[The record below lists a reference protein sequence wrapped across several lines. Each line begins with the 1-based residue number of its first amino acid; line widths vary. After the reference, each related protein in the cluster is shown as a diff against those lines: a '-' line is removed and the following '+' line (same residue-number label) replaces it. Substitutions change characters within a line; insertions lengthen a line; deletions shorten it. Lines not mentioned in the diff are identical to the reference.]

1 MSVPDFL
8 QPYVS
13 ANWRLPW
20 VKAIAAIAVLFTVAA
35 SFPLWISRRPYPL
48 TALFEWLPELVYPF
62 DYLWLLLLIAL
73 VVLSVLASKP
83 RRYLIWFVLLS
94 LAYSLFDISRIRP
107 HVYLYWLLLAACALS
122 AQRSSSASKQALVF
136 CRLTIIAFY
145 FWAGFHKFNYNF
157 VFEFFPHEV
166 LAHSPILTQFGLGVF
181 LTSPVVSLI
190 AASAEIL
197 TGLALLT
204 RRLRP
209 LGIFLAAMMLLTIA
223 LLRITTVPN
232 LLIWNVALLALVVV
246 LFWDTN
252 MTARDLL
259 FGARPATLTV
269 VVFLFLVLPVS
280 FITFDVYNYLALA
293 IFSGQTERVNT
304 LWVADS
310 VAAQLPGVISHY
322 MEPAV
327 LKGRPGFTVAVQE
340 WSYGTM
346 RVNPYPAARALF
358 SPLIYMCQFRSLPD
372 DVYLA
377 LAGRPNYF
385 SGQRTLREA
394 TCADINQ

>member
-1 MSVPDFL
+1 
-8 QPYVS
+8 
-13 ANWRLPW
+13 
-20 VKAIAAIAVLFTVAA
+20 
-35 SFPLWISRRPYPL
+35 
-48 TALFEWLPELVYPF
+48 
-62 DYLWLLLLIAL
+62 
-73 VVLSVLASKP
+73 
-83 RRYLIWFVLLS
+83 
-94 LAYSLFDISRIRP
+94 
-107 HVYLYWLLLAACALS
+107 
-122 AQRSSSASKQALVF
+122 
-136 CRLTIIAFY
+136 
-145 FWAGFHKFNYNF
+145 
-157 VFEFFPHEV
+157 
-166 LAHSPILTQFGLGVF
+166 AHSPILTQFGLGVF
-181 LTSPVVSLI
+181 LASPVVSLI

-322 MEPAV
+322 IEPAV
-327 LKGRPGFTVAVQE
+327 FKGRPGFTVAVQE